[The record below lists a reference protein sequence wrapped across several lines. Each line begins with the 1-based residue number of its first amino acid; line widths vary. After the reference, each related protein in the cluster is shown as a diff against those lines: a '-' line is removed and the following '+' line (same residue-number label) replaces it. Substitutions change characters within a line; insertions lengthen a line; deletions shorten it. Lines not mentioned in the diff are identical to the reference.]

1 MRDGSEVKQ
10 YIEDQGYDSVVVFED
25 PDYAPAFIG
34 ITHDDRAA
42 YDYNRMVLYLI
53 EENGMSED
61 EAVEFISYNTI
72 RALDYIE
79 KGPVV
84 IYPAEG
90 L

>member
-34 ITHDDRAA
+34 ITHDDRAV
-42 YDYNRMVLYLI
+42 YDYNRMVRFLMDRDK
-53 EENGMSED
+53 MSED
-61 EAVEFISYNTI
+61 EAIEFIEYNTI

-79 KGPVV
+79 KGPVM